1 MLDLLSTGSW
11 RGAVLESE
19 QAPMAAASNDS
30 GSAGQACTGVDDL
43 HTLDE
48 EPQCQPDFSD
58 EAHGE
63 PGVGDRRVGRQQQSL
78 KEPDQDT
85 DSVKHQKDTQ
95 EPGKK
100 RGLVDQI

>member
-1 MLDLLSTGSW
+1 MPEVVWTRSAIKTHSQCRDECDVPMLDLSLTGSW

-19 QAPMAAASNDS
+19 QTPMAAASNDS

-63 PGVGDRRVGRQQQSL
+63 PGVGDRGVGRQ
-78 KEPDQDT
+78 
-85 DSVKHQKDTQ
+85 
-95 EPGKK
+95 
-100 RGLVDQI
+100 